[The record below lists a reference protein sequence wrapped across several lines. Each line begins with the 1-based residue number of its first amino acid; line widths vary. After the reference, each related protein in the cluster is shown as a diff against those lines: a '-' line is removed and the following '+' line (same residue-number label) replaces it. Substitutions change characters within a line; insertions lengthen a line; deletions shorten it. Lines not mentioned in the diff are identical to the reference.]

1 MSDLQGSRRAQSL
14 AGQRHEASPQ
24 SSAVDVGVDVGGTF
38 TDFVGFR
45 GRDVVSLKVPSTRD
59 PSKAVVEGMRALA
72 AVRMA
77 HGTTVATN
85 AILEREGARTAFV
98 TTEGFEHLLLI
109 GRQNRPSL
117 YDLRV
122 TRPVPPIPKERCF
135 GLRERVD
142 ARGRVL
148 RSPTKRDLEAVVRK
162 VRSSGAESVAISLLF
177 SFLHPAHDQRLAKA
191 LSGLS
196 VSTSHEVLAES
207 REFERCSTTALDAYV
222 NPLVA
227 RYLQGL
233 ERAVRSDFYVMKS
246 SGGVVSHRAIL
257 RRPVDMV
264 LSGPAGGV
272 AAAVALARTTGHR
285 DLLTFDMGGTSAD
298 FSTIVRGSASWTTE
312 AMIDTFP
319 LALPVVDIES
329 VGAGGGSIAWV
340 DAGRALRVGPHSAGA
355 EPGPIAYGKGG
366 ESLTVSDADLV
377 GGFLG
382 LSLLGGRL
390 PLRADLA
397 AKGVARLADGLHLS
411 PEETVLG
418 VQRVVRATMVKAMR
432 IILARRGLDP
442 RDFALLAFGGAG
454 PMHVW
459 ALAREL
465 RVPRVLVPLL
475 PGAFSAYRILI
486 SPVQLEYSRT
496 IVRPLDRAQSAIA
509 EAVRAFRVRARKA
522 LRDEHHDATDAV
534 FNASVD
540 LRYRGQSY
548 EINIPLRADL
558 ARAFLRDH
566 RRRYG
571 YASPEE
577 PIELATVRL
586 TVRLPRP
593 VNLPRSPESPV
604 PRMSRRRVLFDDG
617 WSDVPVFDRASLPV
631 GFEEVGPAIVA
642 EDHATTVV
650 PPGANFRIQPRGLME
665 IEVTP

>member
-1 MSDLQGSRRAQSL
+1 M
-14 AGQRHEASPQ
+14 
-24 SSAVDVGVDVGGTF
+24 DVGGTF

-45 GRDVVSLKVPSTRD
+45 GRDVVSLKLPSTRD
-59 PSKAVVEGMRALA
+59 PSVAVVEGLRALEA
-72 AVRMA
+72 ARMA

-85 AILEREGARTAFV
+85 AILERKGARSAFV

-117 YDLRV
+117 YDLRI
-122 TRPVPPIPKERCF
+122 TRPAPPIPRERCF

-148 RSPTKRDLEAVVRK
+148 RSPTKRDLAEVVRK
-162 VRSSGAESVAISLLF
+162 IRSSGAESVAISLLF
-177 SFLHPAHDQRLAKA
+177 SFLHPAHEQRLAKA

-196 VSTSHEVLAES
+196 VSTSHEVLAEF
-207 REFERCSTTALDAYV
+207 REFERSSTTALDAYV
-222 NPLVA
+222 KPLVM
-227 RYLQGL
+227 RYLQDL
-233 ERAVRSDFYVMKS
+233 ERAVQGDFYVMKS
-246 SGGVVSHRAIL
+246 SGGVVSHRTVL
-257 RRPVDMV
+257 HRPVDMV

-272 AAAVALARTTGHR
+272 AAAVAIARTTGHR
-285 DLLTFDMGGTSAD
+285 NLLTFDMGGTSAD

-319 LALPVVDIES
+319 LALQVVDIES

-340 DAGRALRVGPHSAGA
+340 DAGRALRVGPLSAGA

-454 PMHVW
+454 PMHAW

-465 RVPRVLVPLL
+465 RIPRVLVPLL
-475 PGAFSAYRILI
+475 PGAFSAYGILI

-509 EAVRAFRVRARKA
+509 EAVRAFRVRASKA

-558 ARAFLRDH
+558 ARAFRREH

-571 YASPEE
+571 YASREE
-577 PIELATVRL
+577 PIELVTVRL

-593 VNLPRSPESPV
+593 VNLPGSPESPV

-617 WSDVPVFDRASLPV
+617 WSDVPVFDRGSLPV
-631 GFEEVGPAIVA
+631 GFDEEGPAIVA

>member
-1 MSDLQGSRRAQSL
+1 M
-14 AGQRHEASPQ
+14 
-24 SSAVDVGVDVGGTF
+24 DVGGTF
-38 TDFVGFR
+38 TDFLGFH
-45 GRDVVSLKVPSTRD
+45 GRQVVSLKVPSTQD
-59 PSKAVVEGMRALA
+59 PSKAVVEGMRALGA
-72 AVRMA
+72 ARMA

-85 AILEREGARTAFV
+85 AILERKGARTAFV

-122 TRPVPPIPKERCF
+122 TRPPPPIPRERCF

-148 RSPTKRDLEAVVRK
+148 RSPTRRDLEAVVRK

-177 SFLHPAHDQRLAKA
+177 SFLHPAHEQRLAKA

-207 REFERCSTTALDAYV
+207 REFERSSTTALDAYV
-222 NPLVA
+222 KPLVV
-227 RYLQGL
+227 RYVQDL
-233 ERAVRSDFYVMKS
+233 ERAVRGAFYVMKS
-246 SGGVVSHRAIL
+246 SGGVASHRAIL
-257 RRPVDMV
+257 HRPIDMV

-285 DLLTFDMGGTSAD
+285 NLLTFDMGGTSAD
-298 FSTIVRGSASWTTE
+298 FSTIVRGSPSWTTE
-312 AMIDTFP
+312 ARIDTFP

-366 ESLTVSDADLV
+366 ESPTVSDADLS
-377 GGFLG
+377 GGVLG
-382 LSLLGGRL
+382 PSLLGGRL

-397 AKGVARLADGLHLS
+397 AKGIARLGGELHLS

-418 VQRVVRATMVKAMR
+418 VQRVVRATMAKAMR
-432 IILARRGLDP
+432 IVLARRGLDP

-454 PMHVW
+454 PMHAW

-465 RVPRVLVPLL
+465 RIPRVLVPVL
-475 PGAFSAYRILI
+475 PGAFSAYGILI

-496 IVRPLDRAQSAIA
+496 IVRPLDRAPAAIA
-509 EAVRAFRVRARKA
+509 EAVRAFRSRALKA
-522 LRDEHHDATDAV
+522 LREEHHDAGDAV
-534 FNASVD
+534 FHASVD

-558 ARAFLRDH
+558 ARAFRREH

-571 YASPEE
+571 YSARKE
-577 PIELATVRL
+577 PIELVTVRL

-593 VNLPRSPESPV
+593 VTFPRSHEGPV
-604 PRMSRRRVLFDDG
+604 PRMSRRRVLFDEG
-617 WSDVPVFDRASLPV
+617 WSDVPVFDRGSLPA
-631 GFEEVGPAIVA
+631 GFDEEGPAIVA

-650 PPGANFRIQPRGLME
+650 PPGANFRIQKRGLIE
-665 IEVTP
+665 IEVAP

>member
-1 MSDLQGSRRAQSL
+1 
-14 AGQRHEASPQ
+14 
-24 SSAVDVGVDVGGTF
+24 VDVGVDVGGTF

-45 GRDVVSLKVPSTRD
+45 GRDVVSLKLPSTRD
-59 PSKAVVEGMRALA
+59 SSEAVVEGLQALGA
-72 AVRMA
+72 ARMA

-85 AILEREGARTAFV
+85 AILERKGARTAFV

-117 YDLRV
+117 YDLRIA
-122 TRPVPPIPKERCF
+122 RPAPPIPRERCF

-148 RSPTKRDLEAVVRK
+148 RSPTKRDLKEVVRK

-177 SFLHPAHDQRLAKA
+177 SFLHPAHEQRLAQA

-196 VSTSHEVLAES
+196 VSTSHEVLAEF
-207 REFERCSTTALDAYV
+207 REFERSSTTALDAYV
-222 NPLVA
+222 KPLVI
-227 RYLQGL
+227 RYLQDL
-233 ERAVRSDFYVMKS
+233 ERAVRGDFYVMKS

-257 RRPVDMV
+257 HRPVHMV

-272 AAAVALARTTGHR
+272 AAAVALARTTRHR
-285 DLLTFDMGGTSAD
+285 NLLTFDMGGTSAD

-382 LSLLGGRL
+382 VSLLGGRL

-397 AKGVARLADGLHLS
+397 AKGVARLADGLHLT

-465 RVPRVLVPLL
+465 RIPRVLVPLL
-475 PGAFSAYRILI
+475 PGAFSAYGILI

-509 EAVRAFRVRARKA
+509 EAVRAFRVRASKA
-522 LRDEHHDATDAV
+522 LRDEHHDAGDAV

-558 ARAFLRDH
+558 ARAFRREH

-571 YASPEE
+571 YASREE
-577 PIELATVRL
+577 PIELVTVRL

-631 GFEEVGPAIVA
+631 GFEEEGPAIVA